1 MSLESNVCVRQSYVC
16 LQVCEWVHVYS
27 LNVSANSTW
36 ISGQIL
42 SCSGVEV
49 QACVPG
55 CGARS
60 GEEAMASHGPL
71 HWCKRPKLN
80 PKYMQLK
87 PLDSLVKDFMS
98 DALARLCIVKWEMV

>member
-1 MSLESNVCVRQSYVC
+1 MRESCVCV
-16 LQVCEWVHVYS
+16 QVCEWVHVHS

-36 ISGQIL
+36 MSGQIL
-42 SCSGVEV
+42 SYSGVEV

-60 GEEAMASHGPL
+60 GEEVMASRGPL

-80 PKYMQLK
+80 PKYTQLR
-87 PLDSLVKDFMS
+87 PLDTPVKDFMS
-98 DALARLCIVKWEMV
+98 DALAQLCIVK